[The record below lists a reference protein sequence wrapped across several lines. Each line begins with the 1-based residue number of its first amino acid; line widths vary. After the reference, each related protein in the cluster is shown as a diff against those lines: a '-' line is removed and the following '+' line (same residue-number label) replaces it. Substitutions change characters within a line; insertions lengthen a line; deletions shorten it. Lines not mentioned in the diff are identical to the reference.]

1 MNEVILI
8 GRLARNPELKFTL
21 GEGKA
26 IATFT
31 LAVERKFSGENGEK
45 ESDFI
50 NCVAWNKSAEVISQY
65 SAQGKLLGARGRL
78 QTRSYVDKEGIRK
91 YVTEVIYDEI
101 ICDEIK
107 IVEWDNSDSDDST
120 DANKNWEESKG
131 DVNWSRLD
139 KSVLL
144 F

>member
-91 YVTEVIYDEI
+91 YVTEVICDEI

-120 DANKNWEESKG
+120 DANKN
-131 DVNWSRLD
+131 
-139 KSVLL
+139 
-144 F
+144 